1 MVNEKALERIRVLEK
16 KYEGKLG
23 ERCRLYHPS
32 EGNHT
37 GNARNDP

>member
-1 MVNEKALERIRVLEK
+1 MVNKKAFERIRVLEK
-16 KYEGKLG
+16 KYKENWG

-37 GNARNDP
+37 GDACNDL